1 MHSVTLIAQPRSKT
15 PFAKVGAMKSGKY
28 EPKNSGTFGV
38 MWFTDF
44 GDKFWEA
51 CRGVDDTPK
60 LRLRDSGFDEMD
72 WSVSFRFAG
81 FKARITSVKYKGFFG
96 KPGNSYMEL
105 KIGTQNPNDLRVFL
119 QAFVEKFETPPWIMN
134 NWKKAEAKC
143 GFSKEEIISE
153 WSKGMGREITEEETV
168 VKGWGASL
176 FGSKDK
182 DSKKEEFE
190 IFEDA
195 EGNDVKMV
203 IHGALEVEGDEY
215 AIMSYAD
222 DVITTEYEIMK
233 INRDKKGNVT
243 YSGVEDEELYNDLSE
258 AATEHLETKFIF
270 KLIDF
275 NLVTTTNLIFAT
287 LVAKALISW
296 VTIQIIRK
304 GKKNV
309 NGT

>member
-1 MHSVTLIAQPRSKT
+1 MHAYWCQLVHSVTLIAQPRSKT
-15 PFAKVGAMKSGKY
+15 PFAKVSAMKTGKY
-28 EPKNSGTFGV
+28 EPRNSGTFGV

-51 CRGVDDTPK
+51 CQGVDDSPK
-60 LRLRDSGFDEMD
+60 LRLRESGFDEMD

-96 KPGNSYMEL
+96 KPGNAYMEL
-105 KIGTQNPNDLRVFL
+105 KIGTQNPNDLIVFL

-153 WSKGMGREITEEETV
+153 WSKGMGREITEEETK

-176 FGSKDK
+176 FGSKSD
-182 DSKKEEFE
+182 KEEQE
-190 IFEDA
+190 YEVFEDA
-195 EGNDVKMV
+195 DGNDVKMV
-203 IHGALEVEGDEY
+203 IHGALEVEDEEY

-222 DVITTEYEIMK
+222 DVVTTEYEIMK

-258 AATEHLETKFIF
+258 AAVEHLETKFIF
-270 KLIDF
+270 
-275 NLVTTTNLIFAT
+275 
-287 LVAKALISW
+287 
-296 VTIQIIRK
+296 
-304 GKKNV
+304 
-309 NGT
+309 

>member
-1 MHSVTLIAQPRSKT
+1 MHAYSCELVHSVTLIAQPRSKT
-15 PFAKVGAMKSGKY
+15 PFAKVGAMKMGKY
-28 EPKNSGTFGV
+28 EPRNSGTFGV

-51 CRGVDDTPK
+51 CRGVDDSPK
-60 LRLRDSGFDEMD
+60 LRLRESGFDEMD

-270 KLIDF
+270 
-275 NLVTTTNLIFAT
+275 
-287 LVAKALISW
+287 
-296 VTIQIIRK
+296 
-304 GKKNV
+304 
-309 NGT
+309 

>member
-1 MHSVTLIAQPRSKT
+1 MHAYWCQLVHSVTLIAQPRSKT
-15 PFAKVGAMKSGKY
+15 PFAKVSAMKTGKY

-51 CRGVDDTPK
+51 CQGVDDSPK
-60 LRLRDSGFDEMD
+60 LRLRESGFDEMD

-105 KIGTQNPNDLRVFL
+105 KIGTQNPNDLMVFL

-153 WSKGMGREITEEETV
+153 WSKGMGREITEEETK

-176 FGSKDK
+176 FGSKSD
-182 DSKKEEFE
+182 KEEQE
-190 IFEDA
+190 YEVFEDA
-195 EGNDVKMV
+195 DGNDVKMV
-203 IHGALEVEGDEY
+203 IHGALEVEDEEY

-222 DVITTEYEIMK
+222 DVVTTEYEIMK

-258 AATEHLETKFIF
+258 AAVEHLETKFIF
-270 KLIDF
+270 
-275 NLVTTTNLIFAT
+275 
-287 LVAKALISW
+287 
-296 VTIQIIRK
+296 
-304 GKKNV
+304 
-309 NGT
+309 

>member
-1 MHSVTLIAQPRSKT
+1 MHAYWCQLVHSVTLIAQPRSKT
-15 PFAKVGAMKSGKY
+15 PFAKVSAMKTGKY
-28 EPKNSGTFGV
+28 EPRNSGTFGV

-51 CRGVDDTPK
+51 CQGVDDSPK
-60 LRLRDSGFDEMD
+60 LRLRESGFDEMD

-105 KIGTQNPNDLRVFL
+105 KIGTQNPNDLMVFL

-153 WSKGMGREITEEETV
+153 WSKGMGREITEEETK

-176 FGSKDK
+176 FGSKSD
-182 DSKKEEFE
+182 KEEQE
-190 IFEDA
+190 YEVFEDA
-195 EGNDVKMV
+195 DGNDVKMV
-203 IHGALEVEGDEY
+203 IHGALEVEDEEY

-222 DVITTEYEIMK
+222 DVVTTEYEIMK
-233 INRDKKGNVT
+233 INRDNKGNVT

-258 AATEHLETKFIF
+258 AAVEHLETKFIF
-270 KLIDF
+270 
-275 NLVTTTNLIFAT
+275 
-287 LVAKALISW
+287 
-296 VTIQIIRK
+296 
-304 GKKNV
+304 
-309 NGT
+309 

>member
-1 MHSVTLIAQPRSKT
+1 MHAYWCQLVHSVTLIAQPRSKT
-15 PFAKVGAMKSGKY
+15 PFAKVSAMKTGKY

-51 CRGVDDTPK
+51 CQGVDDSPK
-60 LRLRDSGFDEMD
+60 LRLRESGFDEMD

-105 KIGTQNPNDLRVFL
+105 KIGTQNPNDLMVFL

-143 GFSKEEIISE
+143 GYSKEEIISE
-153 WSKGMGREITEEETV
+153 WSKGMGREITEEETK

-176 FGSKDK
+176 FGSKSD
-182 DSKKEEFE
+182 KEEQE
-190 IFEDA
+190 YEVFEDA
-195 EGNDVKMV
+195 DGNDVKMV
-203 IHGALEVEGDEY
+203 IHGALEVEDEEY

-222 DVITTEYEIMK
+222 DVVTTEYEIMK

-258 AATEHLETKFIF
+258 AAVEHLETKFIF
-270 KLIDF
+270 
-275 NLVTTTNLIFAT
+275 
-287 LVAKALISW
+287 
-296 VTIQIIRK
+296 
-304 GKKNV
+304 
-309 NGT
+309 

>member
-1 MHSVTLIAQPRSKT
+1 MHAYWCQLVHSVTLIAQPRSKT

-134 NWKKAEAKC
+134 NWKKAEAKS

-233 INRDKKGNVT
+233 INRDKKGNVS

-270 KLIDF
+270 
-275 NLVTTTNLIFAT
+275 
-287 LVAKALISW
+287 
-296 VTIQIIRK
+296 
-304 GKKNV
+304 
-309 NGT
+309 

>member
-1 MHSVTLIAQPRSKT
+1 MHAYWCQLVHSVTLIAQPRSKT
-15 PFAKVGAMKSGKY
+15 PFAKVSAMKTGKY

-51 CRGVDDTPK
+51 CQGVDDSPK
-60 LRLRDSGFDEMD
+60 LRLRESGFDEMD

-105 KIGTQNPNDLRVFL
+105 KIGTQNPNDLMVFL

-153 WSKGMGREITEEETV
+153 WSKGMGREITEEETK

-176 FGSKDK
+176 FGSK
-182 DSKKEEFE
+182 SKKEELEYE

-195 EGNDVKMV
+195 DGNDVKMV
-203 IHGALEVEGDEY
+203 IHGALEVEDEEY

-222 DVITTEYEIMK
+222 DVVTTEYEIMK

-258 AATEHLETKFIF
+258 AAVEHLETKFIF
-270 KLIDF
+270 
-275 NLVTTTNLIFAT
+275 
-287 LVAKALISW
+287 
-296 VTIQIIRK
+296 
-304 GKKNV
+304 
-309 NGT
+309 

>member
-1 MHSVTLIAQPRSKT
+1 MHAYWCQLVHSVTLIAQPRSKT
-15 PFAKVGAMKSGKY
+15 PFAKVSAMRTGKY

-51 CRGVDDTPK
+51 CQGVDDSPK
-60 LRLRDSGFDEMD
+60 LRLRESGFDEMD

-105 KIGTQNPNDLRVFL
+105 KIGTQNPNDLMVFL

-153 WSKGMGREITEEETV
+153 WSKGMGREITEEETK

-176 FGSKDK
+176 FGSK
-182 DSKKEEFE
+182 SKKEELEYE

-195 EGNDVKMV
+195 DGNDVKMV
-203 IHGALEVEGDEY
+203 IHGALEVEDEEY

-222 DVITTEYEIMK
+222 DVVTTEYEIMK

-258 AATEHLETKFIF
+258 AAIEHLETKFIF
-270 KLIDF
+270 
-275 NLVTTTNLIFAT
+275 
-287 LVAKALISW
+287 
-296 VTIQIIRK
+296 
-304 GKKNV
+304 
-309 NGT
+309 

>member
-1 MHSVTLIAQPRSKT
+1 MHAYWCQLVHSVTLIAQPRSKT
-15 PFAKVGAMKSGKY
+15 PFAKVSAMKTGKY
-28 EPKNSGTFGV
+28 EPRNNGTFGV

-51 CRGVDDTPK
+51 CQGVDDSPK
-60 LRLRDSGFDEMD
+60 LRLRESGFDEMD

-105 KIGTQNPNDLRVFL
+105 KIGTQNPNDLMVFL

-153 WSKGMGREITEEETV
+153 WSKGMGREITEEETK

-176 FGSKDK
+176 FGSKSD
-182 DSKKEEFE
+182 KEEQE
-190 IFEDA
+190 YEVFEDA
-195 EGNDVKMV
+195 DGNDVKMV
-203 IHGALEVEGDEY
+203 IHGALEVEDEEY

-222 DVITTEYEIMK
+222 DVVTTEYEIMK

-258 AATEHLETKFIF
+258 AAVEHLETKFIF
-270 KLIDF
+270 
-275 NLVTTTNLIFAT
+275 
-287 LVAKALISW
+287 
-296 VTIQIIRK
+296 
-304 GKKNV
+304 
-309 NGT
+309 

>member
-1 MHSVTLIAQPRSKT
+1 MHAYWCQLVHSVTLIAQPRSKT
-15 PFAKVGAMKSGKY
+15 PFAKVSAMKTGKY
-28 EPKNSGTFGV
+28 EPRKSGTFGV

-51 CRGVDDTPK
+51 CQGVDDSPK
-60 LRLRDSGFDEMD
+60 LRLRESGFDEMD

-105 KIGTQNPNDLRVFL
+105 KIGTQNPNDLMVFL

-134 NWKKAEAKC
+134 NWKKAEDKC

-153 WSKGMGREITEEETV
+153 WSKGMGREITEEETKA
-168 VKGWGASL
+168 KGWGASL
-176 FGSKDK
+176 FGSKSD
-182 DSKKEEFE
+182 KEEQE
-190 IFEDA
+190 YEVFEDA
-195 EGNDVKMV
+195 DGNDVKMV
-203 IHGALEVEGDEY
+203 IHGALEVEDEEY

-222 DVITTEYEIMK
+222 DVVTTEYEIMK

-258 AATEHLETKFIF
+258 AAVEHLETKFIF
-270 KLIDF
+270 
-275 NLVTTTNLIFAT
+275 
-287 LVAKALISW
+287 
-296 VTIQIIRK
+296 
-304 GKKNV
+304 
-309 NGT
+309 

>member
-1 MHSVTLIAQPRSKT
+1 MHAYWCQLVHSVTLIAQPRSKT
-15 PFAKVGAMKSGKY
+15 PFAKVSAMKTGKY
-28 EPKNSGTFGV
+28 EPRNSGTFGV

-51 CRGVDDTPK
+51 CQGVDDSPK
-60 LRLRDSGFDEMD
+60 LRLRESGFDEME

-105 KIGTQNPNDLRVFL
+105 KIGTQNPNDLMVFL

-153 WSKGMGREITEEETV
+153 WSKGMGREITEEETK

-176 FGSKDK
+176 FGSKSD
-182 DSKKEEFE
+182 KEEQE
-190 IFEDA
+190 YEVFEDA
-195 EGNDVKMV
+195 DGNDVKMV
-203 IHGALEVEGDEY
+203 IHGALEVEDEEY

-222 DVITTEYEIMK
+222 DVVTTEYEIMK

-258 AATEHLETKFIF
+258 AAVEHLETKFIF
-270 KLIDF
+270 
-275 NLVTTTNLIFAT
+275 
-287 LVAKALISW
+287 
-296 VTIQIIRK
+296 
-304 GKKNV
+304 
-309 NGT
+309 

>member
-1 MHSVTLIAQPRSKT
+1 MHAYWCQLVHSVTLIAQPRSKT
-15 PFAKVGAMKSGKY
+15 PFAKVSAMKTGKY
-28 EPKNSGTFGV
+28 EPRNSGTFGV

-51 CRGVDDTPK
+51 CQGVDDSPK
-60 LRLRDSGFDEMD
+60 LRLRESGFDEMD

-105 KIGTQNPNDLRVFL
+105 KIGTQNPNDLMVFL
-119 QAFVEKFETPPWIMN
+119 QALVEKFETPPWIMN

-153 WSKGMGREITEEETV
+153 WSKGMGREITEEETK

-176 FGSKDK
+176 FGSKSD
-182 DSKKEEFE
+182 KEEQE
-190 IFEDA
+190 YEVFEDA
-195 EGNDVKMV
+195 DGNDVKMV
-203 IHGALEVEGDEY
+203 IHGALEVEDEEY

-222 DVITTEYEIMK
+222 DVVTTEYEIMK

-258 AATEHLETKFIF
+258 AAVEHLETKFIF
-270 KLIDF
+270 
-275 NLVTTTNLIFAT
+275 
-287 LVAKALISW
+287 
-296 VTIQIIRK
+296 
-304 GKKNV
+304 
-309 NGT
+309 

>member
-1 MHSVTLIAQPRSKT
+1 MHAYWCQLVHSVTLIAQPRSKT

-105 KIGTQNPNDLRVFL
+105 KIGTPNPNDLRVFL

-270 KLIDF
+270 
-275 NLVTTTNLIFAT
+275 
-287 LVAKALISW
+287 
-296 VTIQIIRK
+296 
-304 GKKNV
+304 
-309 NGT
+309 

>member
-1 MHSVTLIAQPRSKT
+1 MHAYWCQLVHSVTLIAQPRSKT

-105 KIGTQNPNDLRVFL
+105 KIGTQNPNDLMVFL

-143 GFSKEEIISE
+143 GYSKEEIISE
-153 WSKGMGREITEEETV
+153 WSKGMGREITEEETK

-176 FGSKDK
+176 FGSKSD
-182 DSKKEEFE
+182 KEEQE
-190 IFEDA
+190 YEVFEDA
-195 EGNDVKMV
+195 DGNDVKMV
-203 IHGALEVEGDEY
+203 IHGALEVEDEEY

-222 DVITTEYEIMK
+222 DVVTTEYEIMK

-258 AATEHLETKFIF
+258 AAVEHLETKFIF
-270 KLIDF
+270 
-275 NLVTTTNLIFAT
+275 
-287 LVAKALISW
+287 
-296 VTIQIIRK
+296 
-304 GKKNV
+304 
-309 NGT
+309 

>member
-1 MHSVTLIAQPRSKT
+1 MHAYWCELVHSVTLIAQPRSKT
-15 PFAKVGAMKSGKY
+15 PFAKVSAMKTGKY
-28 EPKNSGTFGV
+28 EPRNSGTFGV

-51 CRGVDDTPK
+51 CQGVDDSPK
-60 LRLRDSGFDEMD
+60 LRLRESGFDEMD

-105 KIGTQNPNDLRVFL
+105 KIGTQNPNDLMVFL

-153 WSKGMGREITEEETV
+153 WSKGMGREITEEETK

-176 FGSKDK
+176 FGSKSD
-182 DSKKEEFE
+182 KEEQE
-190 IFEDA
+190 YEVFEDA
-195 EGNDVKMV
+195 DGNDVKMV
-203 IHGALEVEGDEY
+203 IHGALEVEDEEY

-222 DVITTEYEIMK
+222 DVVTTEYEIMK

-258 AATEHLETKFIF
+258 AAVEHLETKFIF
-270 KLIDF
+270 
-275 NLVTTTNLIFAT
+275 
-287 LVAKALISW
+287 
-296 VTIQIIRK
+296 
-304 GKKNV
+304 
-309 NGT
+309 

>member
-1 MHSVTLIAQPRSKT
+1 MHAYSCELVHSVTLIAQPRSKT
-15 PFAKVGAMKSGKY
+15 PFVKVSAMKNGKY
-28 EPKNSGTFGV
+28 EPRKSGTFGI

-51 CRGVDDTPK
+51 CQGVDDSPK
-60 LRLRDSGFDEMD
+60 LRLRESGFDEMD

-105 KIGTQNPNDLRVFL
+105 KIGSQNPNDLRVFL
-119 QAFVEKFETPPWIMN
+119 QAFVEKFDTPPWIMN

-143 GFSKEEIISE
+143 GFSKEEIIDE
-153 WSKGMGREITEEETV
+153 WSKGMGREITEEETQ

-182 DSKKEEFE
+182 KEEEEFE

-195 EGNDVKMV
+195 DGNDVKMI
-203 IHGALEVEGDEY
+203 IHGALEVEGEEY

-243 YSGVEDEELYNDLSE
+243 YSGVEDEELYKDLSE

-270 KLIDF
+270 
-275 NLVTTTNLIFAT
+275 
-287 LVAKALISW
+287 
-296 VTIQIIRK
+296 
-304 GKKNV
+304 
-309 NGT
+309 

>member
-1 MHSVTLIAQPRSKT
+1 MHAYWCQLVHSVTLIAQPRSKT
-15 PFAKVGAMKSGKY
+15 PFAKVSAMKTGKY
-28 EPKNSGTFGV
+28 EPRNSGTFGV

-51 CRGVDDTPK
+51 CQGVDDSPK
-60 LRLRDSGFDEMD
+60 LRLRESGFDEMD

-105 KIGTQNPNDLRVFL
+105 KIGTQNPNDLMVFL

-143 GFSKEEIISE
+143 GYSKEEIISE
-153 WSKGMGREITEEETV
+153 WSKGMGREITEEETK

-176 FGSKDK
+176 FGSK
-182 DSKKEEFE
+182 SNKEEQE
-190 IFEDA
+190 YEVFEDA
-195 EGNDVKMV
+195 DGNDVKMV
-203 IHGALEVEGDEY
+203 IHGALEVEDEEY

-222 DVITTEYEIMK
+222 DVVTTEYEIMK

-258 AATEHLETKFIF
+258 AAVEHLETKFIF
-270 KLIDF
+270 
-275 NLVTTTNLIFAT
+275 
-287 LVAKALISW
+287 
-296 VTIQIIRK
+296 
-304 GKKNV
+304 
-309 NGT
+309 

>member
-1 MHSVTLIAQPRSKT
+1 MHAYWCQLVHSVTLIAQPRSKT

-44 GDKFWEA
+44 GDKFWEV

-270 KLIDF
+270 
-275 NLVTTTNLIFAT
+275 
-287 LVAKALISW
+287 
-296 VTIQIIRK
+296 
-304 GKKNV
+304 
-309 NGT
+309 

>member
-1 MHSVTLIAQPRSKT
+1 MHAYWCQLVHSVTLIAQPRSKT
-15 PFAKVGAMKSGKY
+15 PFAKVSAMKTGKY
-28 EPKNSGTFGV
+28 EPRNSGTFGV

-44 GDKFWEA
+44 GEKFWEA
-51 CRGVDDTPK
+51 CQGVDDSPK
-60 LRLRDSGFDEMD
+60 LRLRESGFDEMD

-105 KIGTQNPNDLRVFL
+105 KIGTQNPNDLMVFL

-153 WSKGMGREITEEETV
+153 WSKGMGREITEEETK

-176 FGSKDK
+176 FGSKSD
-182 DSKKEEFE
+182 KEEQE
-190 IFEDA
+190 YEVFEDA
-195 EGNDVKMV
+195 DGNDVKMV
-203 IHGALEVEGDEY
+203 IHGALEVEDEEY

-222 DVITTEYEIMK
+222 DVVTTEYEIMK

-258 AATEHLETKFIF
+258 AAVEHLETKFIF
-270 KLIDF
+270 
-275 NLVTTTNLIFAT
+275 
-287 LVAKALISW
+287 
-296 VTIQIIRK
+296 
-304 GKKNV
+304 
-309 NGT
+309 

>member
-1 MHSVTLIAQPRSKT
+1 MHAYWCQLVHSVTLIAQPRSKT
-15 PFAKVGAMKSGKY
+15 PFAKVSAMKTGKY
-28 EPKNSGTFGV
+28 EPRNSGTFGV

-51 CRGVDDTPK
+51 CQGVDDSPK
-60 LRLRDSGFDEMD
+60 LRLRESGFDEMD

-105 KIGTQNPNDLRVFL
+105 KIGTQNPNDLMVFL

-153 WSKGMGREITEEETV
+153 CIRDRGREIKEEETKA
-168 VKGWGASL
+168 KGWGASL
-176 FGSKDK
+176 FGSKSD
-182 DSKKEEFE
+182 KEEQE
-190 IFEDA
+190 YEVFEDA
-195 EGNDVKMV
+195 DGNDVKMV
-203 IHGALEVEGDEY
+203 IHGALEVEDEEY

-222 DVITTEYEIMK
+222 DVVTTEYEIMK

-258 AATEHLETKFIF
+258 AAVEHLETKFIF
-270 KLIDF
+270 
-275 NLVTTTNLIFAT
+275 
-287 LVAKALISW
+287 
-296 VTIQIIRK
+296 
-304 GKKNV
+304 
-309 NGT
+309 

>member
-1 MHSVTLIAQPRSKT
+1 MHAYWCQLVHSVTLIAQPRSKT

-153 WSKGMGREITEEETV
+153 WSKGMGREITEEETK

-176 FGSKDK
+176 FGSKSD
-182 DSKKEEFE
+182 KEEQE
-190 IFEDA
+190 YEVFEDA
-195 EGNDVKMV
+195 DGNDVKMV
-203 IHGALEVEGDEY
+203 IHGALEVEDEEY

-222 DVITTEYEIMK
+222 DVVTTEYEIMK

-270 KLIDF
+270 
-275 NLVTTTNLIFAT
+275 
-287 LVAKALISW
+287 
-296 VTIQIIRK
+296 
-304 GKKNV
+304 
-309 NGT
+309 

>member
-1 MHSVTLIAQPRSKT
+1 MHAYWCQLVHSVTLIAQPRSKT
-15 PFAKVGAMKSGKY
+15 PFAKVSAMKTGKY
-28 EPKNSGTFGV
+28 EPRNSGTFGV

-51 CRGVDDTPK
+51 CQGVDDSPK
-60 LRLRDSGFDEMD
+60 LRLRESGFDEMD

-105 KIGTQNPNDLRVFL
+105 KIGTQNPNDLMVFL

-143 GFSKEEIISE
+143 GYSKEEIISE
-153 WSKGMGREITEEETV
+153 WSKGMGREITEEETK

-176 FGSKDK
+176 FGSKSD
-182 DSKKEEFE
+182 KEEQE
-190 IFEDA
+190 YEVFEDA
-195 EGNDVKMV
+195 DGNDVKMV
-203 IHGALEVEGDEY
+203 IHGALEVEDEEY

-222 DVITTEYEIMK
+222 DVVTTEYEIMK

-258 AATEHLETKFIF
+258 AAIEHLETKFIF
-270 KLIDF
+270 
-275 NLVTTTNLIFAT
+275 
-287 LVAKALISW
+287 
-296 VTIQIIRK
+296 
-304 GKKNV
+304 
-309 NGT
+309 

>member
-1 MHSVTLIAQPRSKT
+1 MHAYWCQLVHSVTLIAQPRSKT
-15 PFAKVGAMKSGKY
+15 PFAKVSAMKTGKY
-28 EPKNSGTFGV
+28 EPRNSGTFGV

-51 CRGVDDTPK
+51 CQGVDDSPK
-60 LRLRDSGFDEMD
+60 LRLRESGFDEMD

-105 KIGTQNPNDLRVFL
+105 KIGTQNPNDLMVFL

-143 GFSKEEIISE
+143 GFSKEEIISQ
-153 WSKGMGREITEEETV
+153 WSKGMGREITEEETK

-176 FGSKDK
+176 FGSKSD
-182 DSKKEEFE
+182 KEEQE
-190 IFEDA
+190 YEVFEDA
-195 EGNDVKMV
+195 DGNDVKMV
-203 IHGALEVEGDEY
+203 IHGALEVEDEEY

-222 DVITTEYEIMK
+222 DVVTTEYEIMK

-258 AATEHLETKFIF
+258 AAVEHLETKFIF
-270 KLIDF
+270 
-275 NLVTTTNLIFAT
+275 
-287 LVAKALISW
+287 
-296 VTIQIIRK
+296 
-304 GKKNV
+304 
-309 NGT
+309 

>member
-1 MHSVTLIAQPRSKT
+1 MHAYWCQLVHSVTLIAQPRSKT
-15 PFAKVGAMKSGKY
+15 PFAKVSAMKTGKY
-28 EPKNSGTFGV
+28 EPRNSGTFGV

-51 CRGVDDTPK
+51 CQGVDDSPK
-60 LRLRDSGFDEMD
+60 LRLRESGFDEMD

-105 KIGTQNPNDLRVFL
+105 KIGTQNPNDLMVFL

-143 GFSKEEIISE
+143 GYSKEEIISE
-153 WSKGMGREITEEETV
+153 WSKGMGREITEEETK

-176 FGSKDK
+176 FGSKSD
-182 DSKKEEFE
+182 KEEQE
-190 IFEDA
+190 YEVFEDA
-195 EGNDVKMV
+195 DGNDVKMV
-203 IHGALEVEGDEY
+203 IHGALEVEDEEY

-222 DVITTEYEIMK
+222 DVVTTEYEIMK

-258 AATEHLETKFIF
+258 AAVEHLETKFIF
-270 KLIDF
+270 
-275 NLVTTTNLIFAT
+275 
-287 LVAKALISW
+287 
-296 VTIQIIRK
+296 
-304 GKKNV
+304 
-309 NGT
+309 

>member
-1 MHSVTLIAQPRSKT
+1 MHAYWCQLVHSVTLIAQPRSKT

-215 AIMSYAD
+215 ASMSYAD

-270 KLIDF
+270 
-275 NLVTTTNLIFAT
+275 
-287 LVAKALISW
+287 
-296 VTIQIIRK
+296 
-304 GKKNV
+304 
-309 NGT
+309 

>member
-1 MHSVTLIAQPRSKT
+1 MHAYWCQLVHSVTLIAQPRSKT
-15 PFAKVGAMKSGKY
+15 PFAKVSAMKTGKY
-28 EPKNSGTFGV
+28 EPRNSGTFGV

-51 CRGVDDTPK
+51 CQGVDDSPK
-60 LRLRDSGFDEMD
+60 LRLRESGFDEMD

-105 KIGTQNPNDLRVFL
+105 KIGTQNPNDLMVFL
-119 QAFVEKFETPPWIMN
+119 QAFVEKFETPPCIMN

-153 WSKGMGREITEEETV
+153 WSKGMGREITEEETK

-176 FGSKDK
+176 FGSKSD
-182 DSKKEEFE
+182 KEEQE
-190 IFEDA
+190 YEVFEDA
-195 EGNDVKMV
+195 DGNDVKMV
-203 IHGALEVEGDEY
+203 IHGALEVEDEEY

-222 DVITTEYEIMK
+222 DVVTTEYEIMK

-258 AATEHLETKFIF
+258 AAVEHLETKFIF
-270 KLIDF
+270 
-275 NLVTTTNLIFAT
+275 
-287 LVAKALISW
+287 
-296 VTIQIIRK
+296 
-304 GKKNV
+304 
-309 NGT
+309 

>member
-1 MHSVTLIAQPRSKT
+1 MHAYWCQLVHSVTLIAQPRSKT
-15 PFAKVGAMKSGKY
+15 PFAKVSAMKTGKY

-51 CRGVDDTPK
+51 CQGVDDSPK
-60 LRLRDSGFDEMD
+60 LRLRESGFDEMD

-105 KIGTQNPNDLRVFL
+105 KIGTQNPNDLMVFL

-153 WSKGMGREITEEETV
+153 WSKGMGREITEEETK

-176 FGSKDK
+176 FGSK
-182 DSKKEEFE
+182 SKKEELEYE

-195 EGNDVKMV
+195 DGNDVKMV
-203 IHGALEVEGDEY
+203 IHGALEVEDEEY

-222 DVITTEYEIMK
+222 DVVTTEYEIMK

-258 AATEHLETKFIF
+258 AAIEHLETKFIF
-270 KLIDF
+270 
-275 NLVTTTNLIFAT
+275 
-287 LVAKALISW
+287 
-296 VTIQIIRK
+296 
-304 GKKNV
+304 
-309 NGT
+309 

>member
-1 MHSVTLIAQPRSKT
+1 MHAYWCQLVHSVTLIAQPRSKT

-153 WSKGMGREITEEETV
+153 WSIGMGRDITEEETV

-270 KLIDF
+270 
-275 NLVTTTNLIFAT
+275 
-287 LVAKALISW
+287 
-296 VTIQIIRK
+296 
-304 GKKNV
+304 
-309 NGT
+309 

>member
-1 MHSVTLIAQPRSKT
+1 MHAYWCQLVHSVTLIAQPRSKT
-15 PFAKVGAMKSGKY
+15 PFAKVSAMKTGKY
-28 EPKNSGTFGV
+28 EPRNSGTFGV

-51 CRGVDDTPK
+51 CQGVDDSPK
-60 LRLRDSGFDEMD
+60 LRLRESGFDEMD

-105 KIGTQNPNDLRVFL
+105 KIGTQNPNDLMVFL

-153 WSKGMGREITEEETV
+153 WSKGMGREITEEETK

-176 FGSKDK
+176 FGSKSD
-182 DSKKEEFE
+182 EEE
-190 IFEDA
+190 QEYEVFEDA
-195 EGNDVKMV
+195 DGNDVKMV
-203 IHGALEVEGDEY
+203 IHGALEVEDEEY

-222 DVITTEYEIMK
+222 DVVTTEYEIMK

-258 AATEHLETKFIF
+258 AAVEHLETKFIF
-270 KLIDF
+270 
-275 NLVTTTNLIFAT
+275 
-287 LVAKALISW
+287 
-296 VTIQIIRK
+296 
-304 GKKNV
+304 
-309 NGT
+309 

>member
-1 MHSVTLIAQPRSKT
+1 MHAYSCELVHSVTLIAQPRSKT

-270 KLIDF
+270 
-275 NLVTTTNLIFAT
+275 
-287 LVAKALISW
+287 
-296 VTIQIIRK
+296 
-304 GKKNV
+304 
-309 NGT
+309 

>member
-1 MHSVTLIAQPRSKT
+1 MHAYWCQLVHSVTLIAQPRSKT

-168 VKGWGASL
+168 AKGWGASL
-176 FGSKDK
+176 FGSKGK
-182 DSKKEEFE
+182 DSKKEEEFE

-270 KLIDF
+270 
-275 NLVTTTNLIFAT
+275 
-287 LVAKALISW
+287 
-296 VTIQIIRK
+296 
-304 GKKNV
+304 
-309 NGT
+309 

>member
-1 MHSVTLIAQPRSKT
+1 MHAYWCQLVHSVTLIAQPRSKT
-15 PFAKVGAMKSGKY
+15 PFAKVSAMRTGKY
-28 EPKNSGTFGV
+28 EPRNSGTFGV

-51 CRGVDDTPK
+51 CQGVDDSPK
-60 LRLRDSGFDEMD
+60 LRLRENGFDEMD

-96 KPGNSYMEL
+96 KPGNAYMEL
-105 KIGTQNPNDLRVFL
+105 KIGTQNPNDLMVFL

-153 WSKGMGREITEEETV
+153 WSKGMGREITEEETK

-176 FGSKDK
+176 FGSKSD
-182 DSKKEEFE
+182 KEEQE
-190 IFEDA
+190 YEVFEDA
-195 EGNDVKMV
+195 DGNDVKMV
-203 IHGALEVEGDEY
+203 IHGALEVEDEEY

-222 DVITTEYEIMK
+222 DVVTTEYEIMK

-258 AATEHLETKFIF
+258 AAVEHLETKFIF
-270 KLIDF
+270 
-275 NLVTTTNLIFAT
+275 
-287 LVAKALISW
+287 
-296 VTIQIIRK
+296 
-304 GKKNV
+304 
-309 NGT
+309 

>member
-1 MHSVTLIAQPRSKT
+1 MHAYWCQLVHSVTLIAQPRSKT
-15 PFAKVGAMKSGKY
+15 PFAKVSAMKTGKY
-28 EPKNSGTFGV
+28 EPRNSGTFGV

-51 CRGVDDTPK
+51 CQGVDDSPK
-60 LRLRDSGFDEMD
+60 LRLRESGFDEMD

-105 KIGTQNPNDLRVFL
+105 KIGTQNPNDLMVFL

-153 WSKGMGREITEEETV
+153 WSKGMGREITEEETK

-176 FGSKDK
+176 FGSE
-182 DSKKEEFE
+182 SNKEEQE
-190 IFEDA
+190 YEVFEDA
-195 EGNDVKMV
+195 DGNDVKMV
-203 IHGALEVEGDEY
+203 IHGALEVEDEEY

-222 DVITTEYEIMK
+222 DVVTTEYEIMK

-258 AATEHLETKFIF
+258 AAVEHLETKFIF
-270 KLIDF
+270 
-275 NLVTTTNLIFAT
+275 
-287 LVAKALISW
+287 
-296 VTIQIIRK
+296 
-304 GKKNV
+304 
-309 NGT
+309 